1 MAIRKINHNRRV
13 ISKTGTSISKV
24 DFSNIIE
31 FNYRTKDNYDKKPMV
46 FILSVKNKIL
56 NGINIGYL
64 RESVIENLLEETDF
78 KKLRH
83 YSLYEKAFRTYRVSN
98 IKSVKLIEYET
109 LPQRKQ
115 RLKEER
121 ENKL

>member
-115 RLKEER
+115 RLKN
-121 ENKL
+121 ENQL